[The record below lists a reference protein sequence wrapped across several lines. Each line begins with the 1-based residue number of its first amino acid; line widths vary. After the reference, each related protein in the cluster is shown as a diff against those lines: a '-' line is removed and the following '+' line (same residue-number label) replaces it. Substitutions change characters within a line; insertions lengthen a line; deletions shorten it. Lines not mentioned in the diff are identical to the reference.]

1 MMTQQRLDEAERDA
15 ERLGLAMD
23 EATRLRHVALAIAHE
38 WRKHGVPLSIG
49 LECINNALGHFTGN
63 VGIHAAMQTAVE
75 YRKRMLDLY
84 PEWQS
89 ITARPITLATLA
101 LGVWVAKGWRR

>member
-1 MMTQQRLDEAERDA
+1 MTQQRLDEAEQHA
-15 ERLGLAMD
+15 ERLGHALD

-38 WRKHGVPLSIG
+38 WRKNGVPLSIG

-75 YRKRMLDLY
+75 YRKSAGSLY
-84 PEWQS
+84 PEWAP
-89 ITARPITLATLA
+89 ITARPIHLATLA
-101 LGVWVAKGWRR
+101 LGVWCAKGWRR

>member
-1 MMTQQRLDEAERDA
+1 MTQQRLDEAERDA
-15 ERLGLAMD
+15 VMLGDAMD

-38 WRKHGVPLSIG
+38 WRKNGVPLSIG
-49 LECINNALGHFTGN
+49 LECVNNALLHFPGN

-89 ITARPITLATLA
+89 ITARPIHLATLA
-101 LGVWVAKGWRR
+101 LGVWCAKGWRR